1 MSNSSSDPL
10 FQKSLQDLVKGI
22 RSNKKDPSSY
32 ISQAIA
38 EIKNELKSTEA
49 FTKTEAV
56 RKLTY
61 LQMIGYNISWASFAI
76 VEVMSQ
82 PKFAH
87 KRVGYLAANQ
97 SFTETTDVILLT
109 TNLFKKE
116 LASSQTLTQ
125 YEIGLAI
132 NCLANIANKDLAR
145 DCITDV
151 IGLRLSFDKVKERL
165 DDTESSVVSCAVNV
179 ICELA
184 NKNPKNYLALAP
196 KFFRLL
202 TTSSNNWMLIKVVKL
217 MGSLVSEEPRLAR
230 KLLDPLVTIIQNTG
244 AKSLQY
250 ECIHTIT
257 EALPHTKR
265 EDGSDAKSVPAV
277 VALCSDYLKKFI
289 EDPDQNL
296 KYLGLVGLVSL
307 LRSHPRNVVDHRDVI
322 LKCLNDDDTTIRVRA
337 LELLAGIVSR
347 KSLVDLV
354 HHLLEH
360 AKRAEGYY
368 RDEIISKVLYMCGKD
383 KFALVTD
390 FSWYLSILLDLAVM
404 QGSKHGKEV
413 ADQIIDMSLRVDTVR
428 PYAVESM
435 LSLLLNEKLILGLA
449 RQTVSE
455 VLKAAAWVV
464 GEYSSIVTSIAS
476 DTAED
481 YEVEADEN
489 LGYWIEGPS
498 GEDIRSQWRGQE
510 VHLQVIDA
518 LLSPRA
524 TNLPSH
530 VQCVYIQ
537 AAMKVFIRA
546 CCDREEAEVA
556 SIIGILRSRLNIYL
570 QSQHI
575 EVQERAST
583 LRHILSEFN
592 ILSLTWQDSIKS
604 NEEEKVD
611 SRNQVSSLLDLL
623 EIPTATSLTAKPI
636 DEDGAKQAKLKAN
649 VLLAAIIEPFY
660 AVHSKAQ
667 KKVPVPEGLDLKK
680 PIKESA
686 LNKLLQVEIPE
697 NLTLSNL
704 TFVPVY
710 VSQLNDINTN
720 STSNSSHHQ
729 EEENKH
735 IGNITINQST
745 RINTNN
751 NPTNATDENLFYL
764 SNNNTTNKNNNV
776 IPLSQMLIDSFE
788 DKKSKKKNKKDDK
801 KKVNKNIEID
811 TREML
816 PAGALSSDDNK
827 KSKKNKDK
835 DISITRRKGHED
847 EVDLDNIDITTP
859 LREDEGFVILKH
871 REVNNQKSTD
881 IAKLV
886 NSSNTANT
894 IVDEKKDK
902 KKSKKEKKDRNEKEK
917 EKEKIEKV
925 DKINAVSSS
934 LSNILAFDS
943 SDIVES
949 KEKES
954 KKSKKSNSKSSKVV
968 AVDDLLNFDWNSN
981 TTNQSSNQTSSQVN
995 ETSHDEVKSSNQTV
1009 DFPVELVP
1017 NKLTENDFSQLVSK
1031 SSSRWANASIKIN
1044 FTSKFKSVVKAI
1056 ALFIHASIIEVEYSR
1071 AVSLCAKTSTGGSIC
1086 CLIKWVKDSLT
1097 LNIDIKCLCASKP
1110 ESTIVAE
1117 SIAQALSDIKL

>member
-1 MSNSSSDPL
+1 
-10 FQKSLQDLVKGI
+10 
-22 RSNKKDPSSY
+22 
-32 ISQAIA
+32 
-38 EIKNELKSTEA
+38 
-49 FTKTEAV
+49 
-56 RKLTY
+56 
-61 LQMIGYNISWASFAI
+61 
-76 VEVMSQ
+76 
-82 PKFAH
+82 
-87 KRVGYLAANQ
+87 
-97 SFTETTDVILLT
+97 
-109 TNLFKKE
+109 
-116 LASSQTLTQ
+116 
-125 YEIGLAI
+125 
-132 NCLANIANKDLAR
+132 
-145 DCITDV
+145 
-151 IGLRLSFDKVKERL
+151 
-165 DDTESSVVSCAVNV
+165 
-179 ICELA
+179 
-184 NKNPKNYLALAP
+184 
-196 KFFRLL
+196 
-202 TTSSNNWMLIKVVKL
+202 
-217 MGSLVSEEPRLAR
+217 
-230 KLLDPLVTIIQNTG
+230 
-244 AKSLQY
+244 
-250 ECIHTIT
+250 
-257 EALPHTKR
+257 
-265 EDGSDAKSVPAV
+265 
-277 VALCSDYLKKFI
+277 
-289 EDPDQNL
+289 
-296 KYLGLVGLVSL
+296 
-307 LRSHPRNVVDHRDVI
+307 
-322 LKCLNDDDTTIRVRA
+322 
-337 LELLAGIVSR
+337 
-347 KSLVDLV
+347 
-354 HHLLEH
+354 
-360 AKRAEGYY
+360 
-368 RDEIISKVLYMCGKD
+368 
-383 KFALVTD
+383 
-390 FSWYLSILLDLAVM
+390 M

-592 ILSLTWQDSIKS
+592 ILSLTWQDSIKT

-611 SRNQVSSLLDLL
+611 NRNQVSSLLDLL
-623 EIPTATSLTAKPI
+623 EIPAATSITAKPI
-636 DEDGAKQAKLKAN
+636 DDDGAKQAKLKAN

-697 NLTLSNL
+697 NVTLSNL

-720 STSNSSHHQ
+720 STSNSSHH

-745 RINTNN
+745 RINSNN
-751 NPTNATDENLFYL
+751 NPPTNSTDENLFYL
-764 SNNNTTNKNNNV
+764 SNNNTNNKNNNV

-788 DKKSKKKNKKDDK
+788 DKKSKKKNKREDK
-801 KKVNKNIEID
+801 KKANKNIEID

-816 PAGALSSDDNK
+816 PAGAISSDDNK

-835 DISITRRKGHED
+835 EISIARRKGHD
-847 EVDLDNIDITTP
+847 DDVDLDNIDITTP
-859 LREDEGFVILKH
+859 LREDEGFVVLKH
-871 REVNNQKSTD
+871 REVNNQKATD
-881 IAKLV
+881 TPKLV

-894 IVDEKKDK
+894 IIDEKKDK
-902 KKSKKEKKDRNEKEK
+902 KKSKKEKKDKND
-917 EKEKIEKV
+917 KEKIEKV
-925 DKINAVSSS
+925 DKSSTVPSS

-943 SDIVES
+943 ADIVET
-949 KEKES
+949 KEKEP
-954 KKSKKSNSKSSKVV
+954 KKSKKSSSKSSKVV

-981 TTNQSSNQTSSQVN
+981 TTNQSTNLSSNVTSSQVN
-995 ETSHDEVKSSNQTV
+995 DTSNDEVKSS
-1009 DFPVELVP
+1009 
-1017 NKLTENDFSQLVSK
+1017 K
-1031 SSSRWANASIKIN
+1031 
-1044 FTSKFKSVVKAI
+1044 
-1056 ALFIHASIIEVEYSR
+1056 
-1071 AVSLCAKTSTGGSIC
+1071 KTI
-1086 CLIKWVKDSLT
+1086 W
-1097 LNIDIKCLCASKP
+1097 
-1110 ESTIVAE
+1110 
-1117 SIAQALSDIKL
+1117 